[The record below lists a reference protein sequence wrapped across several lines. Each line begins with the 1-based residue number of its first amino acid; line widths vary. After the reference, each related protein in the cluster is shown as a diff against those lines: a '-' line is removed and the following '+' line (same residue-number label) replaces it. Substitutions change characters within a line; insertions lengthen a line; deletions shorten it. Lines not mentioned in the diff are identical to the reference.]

1 MSTKLRNRKY
11 KRVKGNVIGG
21 WELIESLGEGG
32 NGDVWEATKEGYDN
46 SAIKILKN
54 IEEY

>member
-21 WELIESLGEGG
+21 WELIESLGESG
-32 NGDVWEATKEGYDN
+32 NGDVWEASKR
-46 SAIKILKN
+46 L
-54 IEEY
+54 